1 MHEYSIF
8 AMKLRLNDE
17 YTIAFPIAVCEPLN
31 ADFDGDTVSIQ
42 LVPEE
47 VAEDTYNK
55 MSPRYV
61 NTYKKN
67 NEPIFK
73 FNHETLEILLGA
85 EKINYNLSEN
95 FINCWKRFNLNQQL

>member
-1 MHEYSIF
+1 M
-8 AMKLRLNDE
+8 
-17 YTIAFPIAVCEPLN
+17 
-31 ADFDGDTVSIQ
+31 DTVSIQ

-61 NTYKKN
+61 NFYKKN

-73 FNHETLEILLGA
+73 FNHETLKVWGLRFF
-85 EKINYNLSEN
+85 LS
-95 FINCWKRFNLNQQL
+95 

>member
-1 MHEYSIF
+1 M
-8 AMKLRLNDE
+8 LVNQL
-17 YTIAFPIAVCEPLN
+17 
-31 ADFDGDTVSIQ
+31 DTVSIQ

-61 NTYKKN
+61 NFYKKS

-73 FNHETLEILLGA
+73 FNHETLEIFWGLRKGSLR
-85 EKINYNLSEN
+85 K
-95 FINCWKRFNLNQQL
+95 FH

>member
-1 MHEYSIF
+1 M
-8 AMKLRLNDE
+8 
-17 YTIAFPIAVCEPLN
+17 
-31 ADFDGDTVSIQ
+31 DTVSIQ

-61 NTYKKN
+61 NFYKKN

-73 FNHETLEILLGA
+73 FNHETLELFWGLR
-85 EKINYNLSEN
+85 KKSQKN
-95 FINCWKRFNLNQQL
+95 FINCWNRFILISSYINY

>member
-1 MHEYSIF
+1 MLETQ
-8 AMKLRLNDE
+8 L
-17 YTIAFPIAVCEPLN
+17 
-31 ADFDGDTVSIQ
+31 DTVSIQ

-61 NTYKKN
+61 NFYKKN

-73 FNHETLEILLGA
+73 FNHETLEIFWGLRKESLR
-85 EKINYNLSEN
+85 K
-95 FINCWKRFNLNQQL
+95 FH

>member
-1 MHEYSIF
+1 M
-8 AMKLRLNDE
+8 LVNQL
-17 YTIAFPIAVCEPLN
+17 
-31 ADFDGDTVSIQ
+31 DTVSIQ

-61 NTYKKN
+61 NFYKKN

-95 FINCWKRFNLNQQL
+95 FINCWKRFNLNQQS